1 MTQDRND
8 SDQTELFRNVRR
20 NLLKNKVE
28 ASSGA
33 VLTSSG
39 CYLGDVNRNDVELLR
54 RWDGLDKLRAG
65 RCPLYD
71 DRVTN
76 NGYASNTPV
85 TIGR

>member
-28 ASSGA
+28 ASAGA
-33 VLTSSG
+33 VLASSG
-39 CYLGDVNRNDVELLR
+39 CYSGNLNRNDMELFR
-54 RWDGLDKLRAG
+54 RWDGLDKLREG
-65 RCPLYD
+65 RCPLHD
-71 DRVTN
+71 ETVTN
-76 NGYASNTPV
+76 NGWASNTPV